1 MENILRISFIGY
13 LTAWS
18 GYFLGVLLAVFMKK
32 SNARFLG
39 SMMGLT
45 AGLLISFICFE
56 MLPQPFAQWG
66 MYKSLAM
73 LLLGVIMSAW
83 LEGRM
88 SRLSKWHKAGLLLT
102 LGITIHNIP
111 EGMALG
117 SMLNVSLTAGISL
130 AVMIAIHC
138 FPESLAVALP
148 LRQAGVSLLK
158 LLAFTFVL
166 ALPMGLGAMG
176 GVFFSSMSQ
185 GFLNGCICF
194 AGGVML
200 YIACGEILPES
211 KEIWHGRLPA
221 LGAMIGFAIGV
232 LLTDRL

>member
-1 MENILRISFIGY
+1 MNNMVQIAFIAY

-18 GYFLGVLLAVFMKK
+18 GFFLGGVFSVIMKK
-32 SNARFLG
+32 KNARFLG

-56 MLPQPFAQWG
+56 ILPQPFSQWG
-66 MYKSLAM
+66 LYKGIAA
-73 LLLGVIMSAW
+73 LLSGVILTAW

-88 SRLSKWHKAGLLLT
+88 NNLSKWHKAGLLLT
-102 LGITIHNIP
+102 LGVAIHNIP

-138 FPESLAVALP
+138 FPESLAITLP
-148 LRQAGVSLLK
+148 LRQAGLSVFK
-158 LLAFTFVL
+158 LLAFTFIL

-176 GVFFSSMSQ
+176 GVFFSSLSPS
-185 GFLNGCICF
+185 FLDGCICF
-194 AGGVML
+194 SGGVML

-211 KEIWHGRLPA
+211 KEIWRGRLPA
-221 LGAMIGFAIGV
+221 LGAMIGFVIGIV
-232 LLTDRL
+232 LTERL

>member
-1 MENILRISFIGY
+1 MKNITQISLIGY

-18 GYFLGVLLAVFMKK
+18 GYFLGGMLSVFMKK
-32 SNARFLG
+32 SSARFLG

-66 MYKSLAM
+66 IYKSLAA
-73 LLLGVIMSAW
+73 LLLGVVISAW

-88 SRLSKWHKAGLLLT
+88 ADLSKWHRAGLLLT
-102 LGITIHNIP
+102 LGITVHNIP

-117 SMLNVSLTAGISL
+117 SMLNISLTAGLSL

-138 FPESLAVALP
+138 FPEFLAAALP
-148 LRQAGVSLLK
+148 LRRAGVSALK
-158 LLAFTFVL
+158 LLAFTFIL
-166 ALPMGLGAMG
+166 ALPMGLGAMS
-176 GVFFSSMSQ
+176 GVFFSSLSPD
-185 GFLNGCICF
+185 FLNACICF

-211 KEIWHGRLPA
+211 KEVWRGRLPA
-221 LGAMIGFAIGV
+221 LGAMIGFAIGA

>member
-1 MENILRISFIGY
+1 MKYVAQISLIGY
-13 LTAWS
+13 FTALS
-18 GYFLGVLLAVFMKK
+18 GYLLGGAFSIVMKK
-32 SNARFLG
+32 SGARFLG

-56 MLPQPFAQWG
+56 MLPRPFAEWG
-66 MYKSLAM
+66 MYKSLAA
-73 LLLGVIMSAW
+73 LLAGVAFAAW

-88 SRLSKWHKAGLLLT
+88 DKLSKWHKAGLLLT

-117 SMLNVSLTAGISL
+117 SMLNVSTAAGISL
-130 AVMIAIHC
+130 AVMIAVHC
-138 FPESLAVALP
+138 FPESLAAALP
-148 LRQAGVSLLK
+148 LRQAGVSAVK
-158 LLAFTFVL
+158 LLAFTLVL

-176 GVFFSSMSQ
+176 GVFFSSLSPAV
-185 GFLNGCICF
+185 LDGCICF
-194 AGGVML
+194 SGGVIL

-232 LLTDRL
+232 LLTEKL